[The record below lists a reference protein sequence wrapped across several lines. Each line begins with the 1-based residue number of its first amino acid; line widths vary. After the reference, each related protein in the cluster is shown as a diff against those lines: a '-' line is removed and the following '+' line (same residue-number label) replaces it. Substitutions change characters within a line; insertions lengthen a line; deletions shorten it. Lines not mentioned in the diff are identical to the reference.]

1 MFNFENLDFK
11 TLQMNKYFI
20 ILYFCNIITIESLMS
35 QTPEIKWW
43 FDTKSFCAGQSAA
56 SDIDGDG
63 KYEIVFGC
71 YRNDGGIYALNA
83 EDGTLLWSYYP
94 HNPASEGCN
103 DSAPIIYDIDSD
115 GNMEV
120 IFASS
125 CTDKTICLDGKTGV
139 LKWSAKSR
147 GSDSPPTIAD
157 LDNDGKPEIL
167 HGEFGGWVRCL
178 NGEDGTFAWEL
189 PVDLNSW
196 IQTAPTIVDLNS
208 DGQLDFVVGTWNFN
222 KKDSIYAF
230 DGNTRNRLWTL
241 PIHNWMYH
249 GTAIADFDEDGNS
262 ELLIG
267 SYNDTLYCINGEN
280 GTIDWKYRAG
290 GSAIAC
296 PVSLG
301 DVDNDGDCDVILT
314 SYYKVICL
322 NNKGKLK
329 WQYNLPDFSY
339 NFRGAVLSDI
349 NNDEFTD
356 VLLGTYSGNFIV
368 LDGKN
373 GNLISEIN
381 LLEHYGKSIFDI
393 DHAPI
398 VADFDGDG
406 NLDAFVVGGYGV
418 SSPTIV
424 NNYGRAYMLSIG
436 KGNGPEWLM
445 FQHDIR
451 RQSSLCYS
459 YENSKAI
466 FSNQISE
473 NIDIFPNPAN
483 DIISLNMECDKFV
496 IYDIFGHLVKSQT
509 YIAHQNIDISE
520 LSDGFYLLITTKN
533 NVQTGNSKF
542 IIDK

>member
-1 MFNFENLDFK
+1 
-11 TLQMNKYFI
+11 MNKYFI
-20 ILYFCNIITIESLMS
+20 LLFFCSVFSLESIIS

-56 SDIDGDG
+56 ADIDGDG

-83 EDGTLLWSYYP
+83 EDGTLLWKYFP
-94 HNPASEGCN
+94 HNPPNEGCN
-103 DSAPIIYDIDSD
+103 DAAPTIYDIDSD
-115 GNMEV
+115 GNKEV
-120 IFASS
+120 IVASS

-139 LKWSAKSR
+139 LKWSAISR

-157 LDNDGKPEIL
+157 LDGDGKPEIL

-178 NGEDGTFAWEL
+178 NGEDGTLAWDL
-189 PVDLNSW
+189 SVDMDSW

-230 DGNTRNRLWTL
+230 EGKSRNKLWTV
-241 PIHNWMYH
+241 PVHNWMYH
-249 GTAIADFDEDGNS
+249 GTAIADFDEDGNP

-267 SYNDTLYCINGEN
+267 TYNDTLYCINGEN
-280 GTIDWKYRAG
+280 GTTDWKYGAE

-296 PVSLG
+296 PASIG
-301 DVDNDGDCDVILT
+301 DVDNDGDCDVIFT

-329 WQYNLPDFSY
+329 WKYNLPDYSY
-339 NFRGAVLSDI
+339 NFRGVVLSDI
-349 NNDEFTD
+349 NNDEFID
-356 VLLGTYSGNFIV
+356 VILGSYSGNFIV
-368 LDGKN
+368 LNGKN
-373 GNLISEIN
+373 GNLITKIN

-393 DHAPI
+393 NHAPL
-398 VADFDGDG
+398 VADFDFDG

-418 SSPTIV
+418 SSPTIE
-424 NNYGRAYMLSIG
+424 NNYGRAYMLGIG

-459 YENSKAI
+459 YENSNSI
-466 FSNQISE
+466 YSNQVSE
-473 NIDIFPNPAN
+473 NIDIFPNPAKHE
-483 DIISLNMECDKFV
+483 IALNIEFDMVV

-509 YIAHQNIDISE
+509 CYTDQKIDISD
-520 LSDGFYLLITTKN
+520 LRSGLYLLISLKN
-533 NVQTGNSKF
+533 NHQTGSSKF
-542 IIDK
+542 IIHK